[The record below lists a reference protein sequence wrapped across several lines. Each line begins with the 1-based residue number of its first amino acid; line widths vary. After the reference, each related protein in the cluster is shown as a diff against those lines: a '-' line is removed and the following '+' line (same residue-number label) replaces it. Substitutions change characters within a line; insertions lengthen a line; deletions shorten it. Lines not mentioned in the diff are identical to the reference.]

1 MEFLW
6 PDLLWLLLLVPVLIA
21 GYILAQRRRQ
31 RFALR
36 YASLS
41 LVKEAL
47 GKGPGW
53 RRHIPPALFLLGLTA
68 MIVALARPQMV
79 VRLPSQEG
87 TIILTIDVSGSMA
100 ADDLKPTRMDA
111 AKAAARTFVQSQPPS
126 VRIGVVSFTD
136 TAFAVQAPTTDQD
149 SVLAAIDRLYPQRGT
164 AIGSGLIASIRAL
177 YDAPDGNPVAP
188 SNSNQPFGQSF
199 GGFGFAPGPGGGGN
213 PNDSLD
219 SLPPVGGDQQ
229 TAASNAVIVL
239 LTDGE
244 NNMGVDPRDAAQAAA
259 DRGIRV
265 YTIGIGSKE
274 GSILHIQGRS
284 VATRLDEDLLKQV
297 AQTAN
302 GAYYNA
308 LSEGDLKGIY
318 QNLGTRLVMHTEKTE
333 VTAGLTGLA
342 AVLSII
348 GGFLS
353 LLWFNRLP

>member
-6 PDLLWLLLLVPVLIA
+6 VNMLWLLLLVPALVV

-53 RRHIPPALFLLGLTA
+53 RRHIPPALFLLALTA

-79 VRLPSQEG
+79 VRLPSEEG
-87 TIILTIDVSGSMA
+87 TVILTIDVSGSMA
-100 ADDLKPTRMDA
+100 ADDLLPSRMEA
-111 AKAAARTFVQSQPPS
+111 AKTAARAFVNSQPDS
-126 VRIGVVSFTD
+126 VRIGLVSFTD
-136 TAFAVQAPTTDQD
+136 TAFVVQAPTTDQA
-149 SVLAAIDRLYPQRGT
+149 SVLAAIDRLYPERGT
-164 AIGSGLIASIRAL
+164 AIGSGMIASIRAI
-177 YDAPDGNPVAP
+177 YDSPDGNPVAP
-188 SNSNQPFGQSF
+188 SNTDPNANPIFPGFGLAPSA
-199 GGFGFAPGPGGGGN
+199 GGFGGQ
-213 PNDSLD
+213 DSLD
-219 SLPPVGGDQQ
+219 SLPPVSGDTK
-229 TAASNAVIVL
+229 TAGSSAVIIL

-244 NNMGVDPRDAAQAAA
+244 NNMGPDPQAVAQAAA

-265 YTIGIGSKE
+265 FTVGIGSAE

-284 VATRLDEDLLKQV
+284 VRTRLDEDLLKQV
-297 AQTAN
+297 ASTTSAS
-302 GAYYNA
+302 YYNA
-308 LSEGDLKGIY
+308 TNEGDLQKIY
-318 QNLGTRLVMHTEKTE
+318 QNLGTRLVLRTQKTE

-342 AVLSII
+342 AGLSIL
-348 GGFLS
+348 GGLLS